1 MMKMNLENTV
11 EGGFEY
17 EKRVWAAR
25 CKSEKGAVQRG
36 QKIDGRKVLCQ
47 CEEETFF
54 NVPCVQKKG
63 EDLYSGYCYLYI
75 SNLDTVIL
83 RSSEGRKNFI
93 WGETRKEY

>member
-54 NVPCVQKKG
+54 YLPCVQKKG
-63 EDLYSGYCYLYI
+63 EDLDTGSLRKCYL
-75 SNLDTVIL
+75 
-83 RSSEGRKNFI
+83 RGFRGKKKFHMGGKRGRKIQNQI
-93 WGETRKEY
+93 VD

>member
-36 QKIDGRKVLCQ
+36 QKI
-47 CEEETFF
+47 
-54 NVPCVQKKG
+54 
-63 EDLYSGYCYLYI
+63 
-75 SNLDTVIL
+75 
-83 RSSEGRKNFI
+83 
-93 WGETRKEY
+93 